1 MRRELLIPTGALILV
16 ALFLVVTAATRLHE
30 GRCRM
35 GVGRRGLD
43 CTYPAGTFRPWP

>member
-1 MRRELLIPTGALILV
+1 MRRELLIPIGALIVL
-16 ALFLVVTAATRLHE
+16 ALFLVVSTTTRLHE